1 MNSLYLNQVLSRK
14 LLKFL
19 LFFFRAGTAAGYDQI
34 TMNVIKE
41 IIDLIVQPL
50 TYITNLSL
58 SSGTVPDQM
67 KIARVVPLFKTGDL
81 SVTNYRTVSI
91 LPALSKI
98 LERTVYDRLIN
109 FWNKFN
115 ILFNNQYGFR
125 KNHSYYYLCVNSII

>member
-14 LLKFL
+14 SLKFL
-19 LFFFRAGTAAGYDQI
+19 LFFFRAETAAGYDQI

-50 TYITNLSL
+50 RYITNLSL

-91 LPALSKI
+91 LPALCKI
-98 LERTVYDRLIN
+98 LERIVYDRLIN

-115 ILFNNQYGFR
+115 ILSNNQYGFR

>member
-19 LFFFRAGTAAGYDQI
+19 LFFFRAGTAGGYDQI

-67 KIARVVPLFKTGDL
+67 KIARAVPLFKTSDL
-81 SVTNYRTVSI
+81 SL
-91 LPALSKI
+91 LPIIEQFPFYQL
-98 LERTVYDRLIN
+98 
-109 FWNKFN
+109 
-115 ILFNNQYGFR
+115 
-125 KNHSYYYLCVNSII
+125 YLRF

>member
-1 MNSLYLNQVLSRK
+1 
-14 LLKFL
+14 
-19 LFFFRAGTAAGYDQI
+19 
-34 TMNVIKE
+34 MNVIKE

-98 LERTVYDRLIN
+98 L
-109 FWNKFN
+109 
-115 ILFNNQYGFR
+115 
-125 KNHSYYYLCVNSII
+125 

>member
-1 MNSLYLNQVLSRK
+1 
-14 LLKFL
+14 
-19 LFFFRAGTAAGYDQI
+19 
-34 TMNVIKE
+34 MNVIKE

-67 KIARVVPLFKTGDL
+67 KIARFVPLFKTGDL